1 MSRTL
6 PVAVIQMIAQP
17 APLNERLERAA
28 HLLAQAAGAGAQL
41 VALPE
46 LFNTGYEY
54 SPENYR
60 RAESDDGPTARWITD
75 RAARHGV
82 HLAGSFLRRAG
93 GEIYNTLLLVAPD
106 GRRWCYDKTYPW
118 VWERAYFRPG
128 AGPRVADTDLGR
140 IGLMI
145 CWDVAHAALWRAYA
159 GQVQFILACSCPPAV
174 HNMDFVFPDG
184 KRVNAGEAGPI
195 QRDMQRR
202 SGEVFGSNILRQAAW
217 LGVPLANTT
226 GTGAFSTRFPSPRTS
241 LFSYFLMRP
250 DLWPRLRRAGEVRVE
265 CGYFNET
272 FVATAGGEVLARVA
286 AESENYTLAGVSLP
300 DTPPRPAAPQPP
312 YGAPAS
318 AYLFDRLANTLL
330 VRDYSRAKQTF

>member
-6 PVAVIQMIAQP
+6 PIAVIQMIAQP

-28 HLLAQAAGAGAQL
+28 HLVAQAAGAGAQL

-46 LFNTGYEY
+46 LFNSGYEY
-54 SPENYR
+54 SPGNYR
-60 RAESDDGPTARWITD
+60 RAESDDGPTARWMAD

-106 GRRWCYDKTYPW
+106 GRRWCYDKTHPW

-128 AGPRVADTDLGR
+128 AGPVVADTDLGR

-145 CWDVAHAALWRAYA
+145 CWDVAHTDLWRAYA
-159 GQVQFILACSCPPAV
+159 GQVQLILACSCPPAA
-174 HNMDFVFPDG
+174 HRIDFVFPDG
-184 KRVNAGEAGPI
+184 KRVNTAEASPWH
-195 QRDMQRR
+195 RDIQRR
-202 SGEVFGSNILRQAAW
+202 SGEIFGGEMQRQAAW

-226 GTGAFSTRFPSPRTS
+226 GTGRFSTRIPSARAS

-250 DLWPRLRRAGEVRVE
+250 DLWPRLRQADEVHIE

-272 FVATAGGEVLARVA
+272 FVASAGGEVLARVA
-286 AESENYTLAGVSLP
+286 AESENYTLAEVSLAGA
-300 DTPPRPAAPQPP
+300 PPHPAAPQPP
-312 YGAPAS
+312 YGAPAG
-318 AYLFDRLANTLL
+318 AYLLDRLANTLL
-330 VRDYSRAKQTF
+330 VRDYAQAKQTF